1 MKSQASSA
9 KTLRTAHSS
18 CKKNPQEYVSCC
30 HDHQQHHAGTFSI
43 PSHCRNPNAFA
54 FHILFL
60 QELLFQFSFFF
71 LLSLLIFFLSFLL
84 FFFLHFNLKIAGSSS
99 LNFLPLPKY
108 EKIISS
114 CCCQLYSPKFPC
126 RRHKWHIRFEIWQ
139 YCTSFQEKKGNSQLQ
154 PFPNL

>member
-1 MKSQASSA
+1 MCPAAMIISNIMQAHFQSLA
-9 KTLRTAHSS
+9 TA
-18 CKKNPQEYVSCC
+18 
-30 HDHQQHHAGTFSI
+30 G
-43 PSHCRNPNAFA
+43 
-54 FHILFL
+54 ILMP
-60 QELLFQFSFFF
+60 LLFTFFFYRSFSFSFLSFFF
-71 LLSLLIFFLSFLL
+71 CLFFFFFLSFLL

-139 YCTSFQEKKGNSQLQ
+139 YCTSFQEKKEKETASSNHFQICNIFLCK
-154 PFPNL
+154 